1 MPKPPPSPEEIE
13 IANDL
18 KAYEAQTV
26 EVEGQTAE
34 GEQEVDKVTEM
45 FESVIRQIDEEDRED
60 SHH

>member
-1 MPKPPPSPEEIE
+1 MPKAPPSPEEIE

-18 KAYEAQTV
+18 KAYEAQAV

-34 GEQEVDKVTEM
+34 GEEEKDSVTEM

-60 SHH
+60 PNW